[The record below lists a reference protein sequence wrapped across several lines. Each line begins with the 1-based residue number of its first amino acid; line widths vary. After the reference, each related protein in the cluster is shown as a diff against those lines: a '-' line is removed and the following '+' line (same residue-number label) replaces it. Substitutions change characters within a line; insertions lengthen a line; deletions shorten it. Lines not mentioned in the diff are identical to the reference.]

1 MVSTYHGTPLSSKK
15 EQTIAV
21 CRDWSASQGH
31 PAEEREQPGTGYMK
45 TQLPGVREEG
55 GEEGEHNCKMA
66 AQGIFF

>member
-1 MVSTYHGTPLSSKK
+1 M
-15 EQTIAV
+15 